1 MPWFR
6 HAAPTTAS
14 ALLARTAVQ
23 VVIFWG
29 VFLFVLPPLIARLDR
44 PVADAWQVPHMRPLA
59 AALFA
64 VASTLG
70 LASAVTMVSR
80 GRGTPLPIDGPRH
93 LVVSGPY
100 AWVRN
105 PMAVAGLTQGAAV
118 ALWLRSPLVLVYVVA
133 GGVLWHWFVR
143 PLEEAHLMASFGDD
157 YRAYRARVPLWL
169 PRRAGTPHASES
181 RPAVLSAP
189 QDRES
194 REGRVGTIRA
204 RFFEAGGFAPDGGS
218 SARWVKYP
226 VGRVHLVLPNVSAR
240 RRALPLHDLHHLAT
254 GYDTSWTGEAEIA
267 AWELGAGRHG
277 YVAPWVLNIAAF
289 TIGLVIAPRRLWRAF
304 VRGRSGTT
312 LYRHHWRDEYLD
324 WRLSELQAFLG
335 ADARPRVATP
345 GDAVLFAAFTV
356 PGLTIVGIAIA
367 AVRAFG

>member
-1 MPWFR
+1 MRWFR

-29 VFLFVLPPLIARLDR
+29 IFLFVLPPMIARLDR
-44 PVADAWQVPHMRPLA
+44 GAAEVLRVPHTRPLA
-59 AALFA
+59 AVLF
-64 VASTLG
+64 VIASALG
-70 LASAVTMVSR
+70 LASAVTMVAR

-105 PMAVAGLTQGAAV
+105 PMAVAGLMQGAAV

-143 PLEEAHLMASFGDD
+143 PFEESHLAASFGDD

-169 PRRAGTPHASES
+169 PRRADAREASES
-181 RPAVLSAP
+181 RMAHLDPAP
-189 QDRES
+189 DN
-194 REGRVGTIRA
+194 RVGAIRA
-204 RFFEAGGFAPDGGS
+204 QFFEAGGFAPDGGS

-226 VGRVHLVLPNVSAR
+226 VGPVHVVLPNVSSR

-254 GYDTSWTGEAEIA
+254 GYGTSWTGEAEIA
-267 AWELGAGRHG
+267 AWELGAGCHG
-277 YVAPWVLNIAAF
+277 YIAPWVLNFAAF

-312 LYRHHWRDEYLD
+312 LYRHHWRNEYLE

-335 ADARPRVATP
+335 TDAPPRAPTL
-345 GDAVLFAAFTV
+345 GDAFLFAVSAL
-356 PGLTIVGIAIA
+356 PGLMVVAA
-367 AVRAFG
+367 AVWAVRVLAA